1 VATTTQEHRF
11 HRSETQAS
19 IYATMQQFIL
29 KKKDQQFSLY
39 DRQLQFCFFYLFV
52 CLFFEGVI
60 QQQRNKKLKK
70 QILEK
75 TCSGFLI
82 MEEMIQVTLI
92 QFTPSEQ
99 LTCNLLVNS

>member
-1 VATTTQEHRF
+1 MATTTQENRF
-11 HRSETQAS
+11 HRTETQAS

-29 KKKDQQFSLY
+29 KKKDQQFILY

-70 QILEK
+70 KKLLEK
-75 TCSGFLI
+75 TCQWFSNNGRNDTGHL
-82 MEEMIQVTLI
+82 
-92 QFTPSEQ
+92 
-99 LTCNLLVNS
+99 NSVYT